1 MMLSLQIMQFKSP
14 SLLRGSVTLTFSS
27 STVYINSRRR
37 RVPRILT
44 TLGISDP
51 LSVAVSFHTKELK
64 QQRRRR
70 QGVKTT
76 QKTVLTPFFFF
87 ILSPLFYFVQVNCRV
102 LANVSRLVF
111 NSKVIYLNVK
121 KGKTKWF
128 CSSESVLCLVMYEH
142 LPNVSLNC

>member
-1 MMLSLQIMQFKSP
+1 MLSLQTMQFKSP
-14 SLLRGSVTLTFSS
+14 SPLRGSVTLTFSS
-27 STVYINSRRR
+27 SRVYNNSRRR

-44 TLGISDP
+44 TLGISDPP

-76 QKTVLTPFFFF
+76 QKTVFTPFFF

-111 NSKVIYLNVK
+111 NSKVMYLNVK
-121 KGKTKWF
+121 KGKKKWF